1 MRPPISPPYGPPSP
15 PYRVVA
21 DVDASRIRMD
31 GSADTDVRALTSKR
45 HSVTG
50 GANVVYE
57 YGTQGN
63 HGGTMVYCSCFLCAG
78 HAPRATAYHC
88 RVPLRCTYNV
98 AVAQAGAGRRRRAQ
112 AKALWVAV
120 MATKGGNRCMLWLP
134 PAGTIK
140 MLSSV
145 SQLCSIGG
153 DTVTDVERRGAD
165 ALGEGGARW
174 GSGRPREKTGPRGG
188 GVST

>member
-1 MRPPISPPYGPPSP
+1 MRPYQVQLGIWPH
-15 PYRVVA
+15 RVLSDEPGVA
-21 DVDASRIRMD
+21 DVDDSRILMD
-31 GSADTDVRALTSKR
+31 GSADTEVRDLTSKR

-50 GANVVYE
+50 GANVLYE
-57 YGTQGN
+57 YGTERN
-63 HGGTMVYCSCFLCAG
+63 HGGMKVYCSCFLRAG
-78 HAPRATAYHC
+78 NVARATAYDC

-140 MLSSV
+140 MLSSA

-153 DTVTDVERRGAD
+153 GRGHRCRAQ
-165 ALGEGGARW
+165 GC
-174 GSGRPREKTGPRGG
+174 P
-188 GVST
+188 